1 MDNRDVTQEVGLMH
15 DAVIV
20 GARCAGSAIAM
31 LLARR
36 GYRVLLIDRQTFPS
50 DMTMSTHFIHQ
61 RGVACLSRWGLRDQI
76 LATGSRPVSRF
87 KIDMGPFTLSGS
99 APPVDEETSGFA
111 PRRLLLD
118 EILVRAAVSSGAELR
133 EGCRVETLLTEDG
146 RVAGVKGVTPSGSA
160 FSEKARIVVGADGPT
175 SRVAAEVQASEYNSK
190 PALQGTAWIYWNDVP
205 LEAIE
210 LHLREYEAIYAFP
223 SSDRSTLIGANWS
236 IDRFRTA
243 RREIET
249 SYFDLLRR
257 AAPELAERVMHA
269 KRADEKMY
277 LGSTRNFFRKASGPG
292 WVLLGDAHYK
302 KDPCTAQGIT
312 DAFCDAEV
320 LAEVIDHALR
330 GEGDLA
336 HALDEYERGRVAWA
350 MPFYELTCQ
359 MATFAPPAPEML
371 AIYTALQDNQ
381 EDTNA
386 FFGLITEAVSPVQF
400 FAPENVN
407 RILKCREENPNCA

>member
-1 MDNRDVTQEVGLMH
+1 MY
-15 DAVIV
+15 DAIIV

-31 LLARR
+31 LLAQR

-76 LATGSRPVSRF
+76 LATESRPVSRF

-99 APPVDEETSGFA
+99 APPVDGETSAFA

-118 EILVRAAVSSGAELR
+118 EILVGAAVSSGAELR
-133 EGCRVETLLTEDG
+133 EGCRVETLLTEG
-146 RVAGVKGVTPSGSA
+146 GSVAGVKGVTPSGSA
-160 FSEKARIVVGADGPT
+160 FSEKARIVVGADGPS
-175 SRVAAEVQASEYNSK
+175 SRVAAKVQASEYNSK
-190 PALQGTAWIYWNDVP
+190 PALQGTAWIYWSDVP

-210 LHLREYEAIYAFP
+210 LHLREFEAIYAFP
-223 SSDRSTLIGANWS
+223 SSDGSTLIGANWS
-236 IDRFRTA
+236 IERFRTA
-243 RREIET
+243 RRDIET

-257 AAPELAERVMHA
+257 AAPELAERVTHA

-277 LGSTRNFFRKASGPG
+277 LGSTRNFFRKACGPG

-320 LAEVIDHALR
+320 LAEVIDRALQ
-330 GEGDLA
+330 GEGDLLQ
-336 HALDEYERGRVAWA
+336 ALEDYERGRVAWA

-359 MATFAPPAPEML
+359 MATFAPPAPEVL
-371 AIYTALQDNQ
+371 ALYTALRDAQA
-381 EDTNA
+381 DTES
-386 FFGLITEAVSPVQF
+386 FFGLISEAISPALF
-400 FAPENVN
+400 FAPENVD
-407 RILKCREENPNCA
+407 RILKRSAS

>member
-1 MDNRDVTQEVGLMH
+1 MH

-50 DMTMSTHFIHQ
+50 DMPMSTHFIHQ
-61 RGVACLSRWGLRDQI
+61 RGVGCLSRWGLRDQI
-76 LATGSRPVSRF
+76 IATESRPVSRF

-118 EILVRAAVSSGAELR
+118 EILVRAAVRSGAELR

-146 RVAGVKGVTPSGSA
+146 RVTGVKGVTPSGGS
-160 FSEKARIVVGADGPT
+160 FSEKARIVVGADGPS
-175 SRVAAEVQASEYNSK
+175 SRVAAEVQAAEYNSK

-243 RREIET
+243 RRDIET
-249 SYFDLLRR
+249 NYFDLLRR
-257 AAPELAERVMHA
+257 AAPELAERVSHV

-277 LGSTRNFFRKASGPG
+277 LGSTRSFFRKACGPG

-312 DAFCDAEV
+312 DAFCDAEL
-320 LAEVIDHALR
+320 LADAIDHALC
-330 GEGDLA
+330 GERDLLP
-336 HALDEYERGRVAWA
+336 ALEDYEKDRVAWA
-350 MPFYELTCQ
+350 MPFYELTSQ
-359 MATFAPPAPEML
+359 MAAFAPPTPEML

-381 EDTNA
+381 EDTEA
-386 FFGLITEAVSPVQF
+386 FFGLITEAVSPIQF
-400 FAPENVN
+400 FAAENVE
-407 RILKCREENPNCA
+407 RILSLAKQKCLPHSGR

>member
-1 MDNRDVTQEVGLMH
+1 MH
-15 DAVIV
+15 DAIIV
-20 GARCAGSAIAM
+20 GARCAGSSLAM

-36 GYRVLLIDRQTFPS
+36 GYRVLLIDRQSFPS

-61 RGVACLSRWGLRDQI
+61 RGIACLSRWGLRDQI
-76 LATGSRPVSRF
+76 LATESRPVERF
-87 KIDMGPFTLSGS
+87 EIDMGPFTLSGS
-99 APPVDEETSGFA
+99 APPVDGETSAFA
-111 PRRLLLD
+111 PRRRLLD
-118 EILVRAAVSSGAELR
+118 EILVRAAVGSGADLR

-146 RVAGVKGVTPSGSA
+146 SVAGVKGVTSNGSA
-160 FSEKARIVVGADGPT
+160 FSEKARIVVGADGPS
-175 SRVAAEVQASEYNSK
+175 SRVAAEVQASEYKSK
-190 PALQGTAWIYWNDVP
+190 PALQGTAWIYWNGVP

-223 SSDRSTLIGANWS
+223 SSDHGTLIGANWS
-236 IDRFRTA
+236 IERFRTA
-243 RREIET
+243 RRDIEA
-249 SYFDLLRR
+249 SYFGLLRR

-277 LGSTRNFFRKASGPG
+277 LGSTRNFFRKACGPG

-320 LAEVIDHALR
+320 LADVIDHALR
-330 GEGDLA
+330 GEGNLLQ
-336 HALDEYERGRVAWA
+336 ALEEYERGRVAWA
-350 MPFYELTCQ
+350 IPFYELTCQ

-371 AIYTALQDNQ
+371 AIYTALQNNQ
-381 EDTNA
+381 EDTDA

-407 RILKCREENPNCA
+407 RILKRSASPGNGDKRET

>member
-1 MDNRDVTQEVGLMH
+1 MH

-61 RGVACLSRWGLRDQI
+61 RGIACLSRWGLRDQI
-76 LATGSRPVSRF
+76 LAAESRPVSRF
-87 KIDMGPFTLSGS
+87 KIDMGPFTLAGS
-99 APPVDEETSGFA
+99 APPVDEETSAFA

-118 EILVRAAVSSGAELR
+118 ETLVRAAVSSGANLQ
-133 EGCRVETLLTEDG
+133 EGCRVETLLIENG
-146 RVAGVKGVTPSGSA
+146 NVAGVKGVTPTGSA
-160 FSEKARIVVGADGPT
+160 FSEKARIVVGADGPS
-175 SRVAAEVQASEYNSK
+175 SRVAAEVQASEYNTK
-190 PALQGTAWIYWNDVP
+190 PALQGTAWMYWNDVP

-210 LHLREYEAIYAFP
+210 LYLREYEAIYAFP
-223 SSDRSTLIGANWS
+223 SSNHSTLIGANWS
-236 IDRFRTA
+236 IERFRTA
-243 RREIET
+243 RRDIET

-269 KRADEKMY
+269 TRADEKMY
-277 LGSTRNFFRKASGPG
+277 LGSTRNFLRKACGPG

-320 LAEVIDHALR
+320 LADVIDHAFR
-330 GEGDLA
+330 GEGDLLQ
-336 HALDEYERGRVAWA
+336 ALEDYERDRVAWA

-381 EDTNA
+381 EDTDA
-386 FFGLITEAVSPVQF
+386 FFGLITEAVSPTKF
-400 FAPENVN
+400 LAPANVN
-407 RILKCREENPNCA
+407 RILKRSASQGNGGSSDA